1 MLILFD
7 HGTPAPLRAFLQGHT
22 VKKTIDLG
30 WDRLTNGELLAEAE
44 AAGFD
49 LLVTTDKNIRHQQN
63 LTGRRI
69 AIVVLGNPRWPVL
82 RLHVQQ
88 VVSAVNV
95 AAPGSYVVVDIPG
108 QRRTA

>member
-1 MLILFD
+1 MVT
-7 HGTPAPLRAFLQGHT
+7 TPAHRNVLRT
-22 VKKTIDLG
+22 P
-30 WDRLTNGELLAEAE
+30 GELLAEAE

-49 LLVTTDKNIRHQQN
+49 LLVTTDKNIRQQQN

-69 AIVVLGNPRWPVL
+69 AIVVLGNPQWPVL

-95 AAPGSYVVVDIPG
+95 ATPGSFLVVDIPDEKLK
-108 QRRTA
+108 